1 MIKLINA
8 ELKKIFRKKSFLIVT
23 IIFILYCI
31 LTNVIYKEMDTLLE
45 MDDLSINE
53 LENINNSLNLNDKE
67 DLEEYITNKT
77 DIEISKLKDKYK
89 SMEIII
95 DKYLYNL
102 IYERN
107 NIKYNTL
114 DEEELNNIN
123 NNIDNIMSYIKSN
136 NWQYFTKL
144 EKEEIEEKLK
154 ENKDDERLNELLK
167 LKEYRLKNNI
177 NYDYNNYLNNA
188 IDTIET
194 DLLEYYNLKNK
205 EVLTKDEEE
214 RFTSLKEEMAINNYI
229 IDHKVD
235 ANNSNTLRAVL
246 TNFPN
251 EFGLFILIYVVM
263 ISGSIVSE
271 EFNKGTIKYLLT
283 KPHKRSTILTAKLL
297 TIIILIPFIII
308 FMSLIEIIIGSLI
321 LGIKSLSVPVLI
333 YESSTGILKSYHV
346 LKYLALL
353 LISTLP
359 EYLILALVCF
369 LLSTITTST
378 SAAITITF
386 LFYLI
391 SNVISNLALLY
402 NIKIFKYFIA
412 LHWNFNYLVNK
423 TSNPYNF
430 KPIFSLGIISI
441 YIIII
446 LCISYIYFNKK
457 DVKNI

>member
-251 EFGLFILIYVVM
+251 E
-263 ISGSIVSE
+263 
-271 EFNKGTIKYLLT
+271 LL
-283 KPHKRSTILTAKLL
+283 
-297 TIIILIPFIII
+297 
-308 FMSLIEIIIGSLI
+308 
-321 LGIKSLSVPVLI
+321 VL
-333 YESSTGILKSYHV
+333 
-346 LKYLALL
+346 
-353 LISTLP
+353 
-359 EYLILALVCF
+359 
-369 LLSTITTST
+369 
-378 SAAITITF
+378 
-386 LFYLI
+386 
-391 SNVISNLALLY
+391 
-402 NIKIFKYFIA
+402 
-412 LHWNFNYLVNK
+412 
-423 TSNPYNF
+423 
-430 KPIFSLGIISI
+430 
-441 YIIII
+441 
-446 LCISYIYFNKK
+446 
-457 DVKNI
+457 